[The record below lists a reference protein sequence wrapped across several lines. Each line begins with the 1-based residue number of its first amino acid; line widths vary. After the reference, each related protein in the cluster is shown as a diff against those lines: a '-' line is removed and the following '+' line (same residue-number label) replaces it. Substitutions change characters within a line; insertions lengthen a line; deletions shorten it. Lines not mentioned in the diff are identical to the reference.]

1 MSNVAILSQITVLS
15 YIREIDEAQSNN
27 LLT

>member
-15 YIREIDEAQSNN
+15 YIRKIDEAQSNN